1 MKTKRHSSGRGV
13 GLAGFLLFAGAVV
26 FVLALNVAF
35 IAGTVVGFSKA
46 WVAFSEGREGAMLAW
61 MVLCAFCF
69 ASFLQIE
76 EELRV

>member
-1 MKTKRHSSGRGV
+1 MKWRSGGW
-13 GLAGFLLFAGAVV
+13 GSALAGLLLFAGAVV

-35 IAGTVVGFSKA
+35 IAGAVWGFYKA

-61 MVLCAFCF
+61 MVLCAFCL